1 MFTKYRGIIFMVA
14 IMALFALVACTPETQ
29 IVEVDRIVEK
39 EVQVEVPVDRIVEV
53 EKQVE
58 VPVDRIVEVEK
69 EVPVEVTVEKIVEV
83 EKSVEVEVVREVEV
97 IKEVE
102 VMAPEG
108 PKETIVFS
116 DLNWTSA
123 QIQNRIAQYIV
134 EKGYGYP
141 TDV

>member
-69 EVPVEVTVEKIVEV
+69 EVPVEVTVEKKEVVEV
-83 EKSVEVEVVREVEV
+83 RKSRVVREGSR
-97 IKEVE
+97 KDRRSRSNGSRR
-102 VMAPEG
+102 A
-108 PKETIVFS
+108 KADDYF
-116 DLNWTSA
+116 
-123 QIQNRIAQYIV
+123 R
-134 EKGYGYP
+134 
-141 TDV
+141 